1 MQIPIYK
8 PELPPYEVVEP
19 EIRAMYASGM
29 LYPGPFTDRLVAEVQ
44 EFCDVSYCLPVA
56 SCSLGLILM
65 LSTLSRG
72 SKVIMPAFTFN
83 ATLQALEW
91 NGLVPVV
98 VDVDENGQ
106 LSAAE
111 VRACLDEHPHNVS
124 AILGVHMWGNLLD
137 TYEFDRIAAERGIPM
152 FYDAAHA
159 LGSFDD
165 EAVAPGS
172 ATCFSIA
179 ATKPVSAGEGG
190 LIVTNDGDMFN
201 VLQDASSHGLYGS
214 LDTKEKGINGKIQ
227 EFNSILAYHA
237 IQQFDK
243 TKSRRRELME
253 YYRANLADVPV
264 RIWETREGVDPSY
277 KDCVLFTDSRDEL
290 DAFLQ
295 SKGVG
300 TKRYFDP
307 AIPDMGSF
315 EGIVH
320 SADNGRKL
328 AKTCLSLPLYPAL
341 TNEEIEYIINIVRS
355 FFKGT

>member
-8 PELPPYEVVEP
+8 PELPPYETVEP
-19 EIRAMYASGM
+19 EIRAMYESGM
-29 LYPGPFTDRLVAEVQ
+29 LYPSVYTERLEEQVKQYVG
-44 EFCDVSYCLPVA
+44 VSHVLPVS
-56 SCSLGLILM
+56 SCSIGLMITLGVIP
-65 LSTLSRG
+65 RG
-72 SKVIMPAFTFN
+72 SYVVIPSFTFN
-83 ATLQALEW
+83 ATLQSLEW
-91 NGLVPVV
+91 NGLHPVT
-98 VDVDENGQ
+98 VDVNDNG
-106 LSAAE
+106 LMDLNALE
-111 VRACLDEHPHNVS
+111 DCLDNVS
-124 AILGVHMWGNLLD
+124 EIKAVLPVHMWGNLCD
-137 TYEFDRIAAERGIPM
+137 VRKFEGICHAHDVPVFFDG
-152 FYDAAHA
+152 AHVF
-159 LGSFDD
+159 GSFDNGSFD
-165 EAVAPGS
+165 PGN
-172 ATCFSIA
+172 ATVFSIA
-179 ATKPVSAGEGG
+179 ATKPISAGEGG
-190 LIVTNDGDMFN
+190 LIVTNNSLLFN
-201 VLQDASSHGLYGS
+201 RFRDIAGHGLFGS

-237 IQQFDK
+237 IEQFDK
-243 TKSRRRELME
+243 TRSRRRELME

-341 TNEEIEYIINIVRS
+341 TNEEIEYIINTVRS